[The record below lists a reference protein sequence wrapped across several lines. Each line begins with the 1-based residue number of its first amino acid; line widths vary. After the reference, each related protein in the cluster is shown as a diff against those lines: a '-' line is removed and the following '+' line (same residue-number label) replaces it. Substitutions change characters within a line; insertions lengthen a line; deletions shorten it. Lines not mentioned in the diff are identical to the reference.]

1 MPAALNPTPS
11 TISPTFGSHAIHIQI
26 QIVGVVVSRHL
37 LTAPLAA
44 LMIHS
49 GATGA
54 GKETQS
60 DPIFKFTE
68 AEAEAEVESE
78 AEARFIPDTHTN
90 TSALSICLMD
100 FQIFKQTD
108 NQQPC
113 GFPLRLLPS

>member
-1 MPAALNPTPS
+1 
-11 TISPTFGSHAIHIQI
+11 
-26 QIVGVVVSRHL
+26 

-68 AEAEAEVESE
+68 AEAEAEVQSE
-78 AEARFIPDTHTN
+78 LEAKAEARFIPDTHTK
-90 TSALSICLMD
+90 THRHCQYA
-100 FQIFKQTD
+100 
-108 NQQPC
+108 
-113 GFPLRLLPS
+113 

>member
-1 MPAALNPTPS
+1 
-11 TISPTFGSHAIHIQI
+11 
-26 QIVGVVVSRHL
+26 VSRHL

-68 AEAEAEVESE
+68 AEAEADAEAEVESE

-90 TSALSICLMD
+90 TSALSIC
-100 FQIFKQTD
+100 
-108 NQQPC
+108 
-113 GFPLRLLPS
+113 